1 MDLQLNGKS
10 ALITGG
16 SKGIGLATAECLLA
30 EGCRVILVARGRGDL
45 DAAKAQLATKGYD
58 GVTVLVA
65 DLASEDGV
73 SAVGRYDGTV
83 DILVNNA
90 GSIPP
95 GDLRSVDSDRWRQAW
110 DLKVFGY
117 IDLCRLL
124 YPRLAERGGVIVNII
139 GAGGE
144 TLPPDYIAGAT
155 GNAALMAFTRALGRG
170 SPKDGVRVV
179 GINPGAVG
187 TARLEMLMRAA
198 ARAKLGDEDRWR
210 DLVAD
215 MPFGRFAEPTE
226 IANAVAFLASP
237 RSGYTTGT
245 ILSVSGGI

>member
-1 MDLQLNGKS
+1 MDLQIAGKC

-16 SKGIGLATAECLLA
+16 SKGIGLATAACLLA
-30 EGCRVILVARGRGDL
+30 EGCRVILVARDGANL
-45 DAAKAQLATKGYD
+45 EAAKAQLAARGF
-58 GVTVLVA
+58 GEVAVVTA
-65 DLASEDGV
+65 DLATKEGV
-73 SAVGRYDGTV
+73 AIVGGYGEEV

-95 GDLRSVDSDRWRQAW
+95 GDLQSVDATRWREAW

-124 YPRLAERGGVIVNII
+124 YPALARRRGVIVNII

-144 TLPPDYIAGAT
+144 ILPPDYIVGAT

-170 SPKDGVRVV
+170 APKDGLRVV

-187 TARLEMLMRAA
+187 TERLEMLMRAT
-198 ARAKLGDEDRWR
+198 AKTRLGDEDRWR
-210 DLVAD
+210 DLIAD
-215 MPFGRFAEPTE
+215 MPFGRFAEPEE

-245 ILSVSGGI
+245 VLSVSGGL